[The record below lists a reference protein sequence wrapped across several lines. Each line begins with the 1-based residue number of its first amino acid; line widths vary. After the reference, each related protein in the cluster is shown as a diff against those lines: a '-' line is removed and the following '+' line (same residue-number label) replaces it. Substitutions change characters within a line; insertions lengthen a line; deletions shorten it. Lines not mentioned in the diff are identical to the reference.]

1 MRKFSNVIVELSF
14 NLRFEILS
22 ADDFVVGSIDDLRH
36 GSKGGL
42 DPSGFGQSK
51 LAADVLWS
59 DPAKES
65 GFKKNDG
72 RGIGM
77 VFGPE
82 VTEVCNWPVFCL
94 PGIGYI

>member
-1 MRKFSNVIVELSF
+1 VREFSNVVELSF
-14 NLRFEILS
+14 YLRFEMLS
-22 ADDFVVGSIDDLRH
+22 AEDFVVGSIDDLRH

-65 GFKKNDG
+65 GFKENDG

-82 VTEVCNWPVFCL
+82 VTEVCNWLVFCL
-94 PGIGYI
+94 PDT

>member
-1 MRKFSNVIVELSF
+1 M
-14 NLRFEILS
+14 LS
-22 ADDFVVGSIDDLRH
+22 AEDFVVGSIDDLRH

-65 GFKKNDG
+65 GFKENDG

-82 VTEVCNWPVFCL
+82 VTEVCIWPVLCL
-94 PGIGYI
+94 ADTQVFSPLYCQCSVS